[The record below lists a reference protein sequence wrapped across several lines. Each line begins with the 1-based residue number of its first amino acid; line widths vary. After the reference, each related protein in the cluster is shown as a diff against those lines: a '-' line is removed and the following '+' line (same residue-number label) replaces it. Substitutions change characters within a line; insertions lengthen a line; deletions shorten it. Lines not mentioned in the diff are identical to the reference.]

1 MKDTETRPIIA
12 IIVRDPWGKDPDTI
26 CSALADRSLYDRI
39 RPVVIGDHWTL
50 MEAAGRYNRSI
61 GLQTPKEA
69 VEKGLRALKGR
80 CPANGI
86 YMGGMIDVVDMH
98 ITKKASVPS
107 NALAKE
113 AAELYIDHAKA
124 IEMAGETDLS
134 MLCPD
139 SPPEL
144 SDALN
149 TAAENFRSAGY
160 TDTRYEE
167 E

>member
-1 MKDTETRPIIA
+1 M
-12 IIVRDPWGKDPDTI
+12 
-26 CSALADRSLYDRI
+26 
-39 RPVVIGDHWTL
+39 
-50 MEAAGRYNRSI
+50 
-61 GLQTPKEA
+61 
-69 VEKGLRALKGR
+69 
-80 CPANGI
+80 
-86 YMGGMIDVVDMH
+86 
-98 ITKKASVPS
+98 PS

-144 SDALN
+144 SEALN